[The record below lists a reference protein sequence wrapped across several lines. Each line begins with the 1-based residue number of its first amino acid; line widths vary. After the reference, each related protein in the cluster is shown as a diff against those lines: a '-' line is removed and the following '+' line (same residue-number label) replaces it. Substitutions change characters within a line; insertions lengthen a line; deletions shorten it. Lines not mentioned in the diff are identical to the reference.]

1 MSKSS
6 PALSN
11 LRGFALVMVV
21 AFHAFIAYLGSQP
34 AAQLPFDLPPYG
46 WRANPI
52 VYSARWFG
60 FDLFCALQYVYLMQ
74 LLFFLSGLFV
84 WPSLSRKGSGRFLY
98 DRFVRLGI
106 PFVVGLYLLMPVTFY
121 PVYRAGA
128 VDPSWSAFWSHW
140 IALPFWP
147 SGPMWFLWVLLLF
160 NIAAA
165 ALFWLAPRA
174 GESLGWFAA
183 KAGDHPGRVFIA
195 LVAVC
200 ALAYLPLSAMFAPWE
215 WLQFGPFAVVPS
227 VAPQYVIYFFAG
239 LGIGAFGLDRGLLAA
254 DGMLAQRCWRWL
266 AGTDPSFV
274 LRILPTALVV
284 NGTTLPGLKVAAD
297 LGLVLCAASACFAL
311 LGIFLRVTR
320 RHRPML
326 DSLSDHAYGIYFV
339 HYFFV
344 LWLQYLLLG
353 APLFSI
359 AKGAIVFVGAL
370 ALSWATTAAVCCIPI
385 GARVMGRK
393 RRELVRAP

>member
-1 MSKSS
+1 MAVEVANRGAVRSRMSKSS
-6 PALSN
+6 LALSN
-11 LRGFALVMVV
+11 LRGFAIVMVV
-21 AFHAFIAYLGSQP
+21 AFHSFIAYLGSQP
-34 AAQLPFDLPPYG
+34 EAQLPFDLPPYG

-52 VYSARWFG
+52 VDSERWFG

-84 WPSLSRKGSGRFLY
+84 WPSLSRKGSARFLY

-106 PFVVGLYLLMPVTFY
+106 PFVVGLYLLMPVSLY

-147 SGPMWFLWVLLLF
+147 NGPMWFLWLLLLF

-174 GESLGWFAA
+174 GESLGRLVAN
-183 KAGDHPGRVFIA
+183 GREQPGRPFIA
-195 LVAVC
+195 LVALS
-200 ALAYLPLSAMFAPWE
+200 ALAYLPLSAVFAPWE
-215 WLQFGPFAVVPS
+215 WMQFGPFAFQPS
-227 VAPQYVIYFFAG
+227 FAPQYVIYFFAG
-239 LGIGAFGLDRGLLAA
+239 LGVGAFGLERGLLAE
-254 DGMLAQRCWRWL
+254 D
-266 AGTDPSFV
+266 
-274 LRILPTALVV
+274 
-284 NGTTLPGLKVAAD
+284 GTTLPGFKVAAD
-297 LGLVLCAASACFAL
+297 LGFVLCAACACFAL
-311 LGIFLRVTR
+311 LGIFLRMTR

-326 DSLSDHAYGIYFV
+326 DSLANNAYGIYFV
-339 HYFFV
+339 HYLFV
-344 LWLQYLLLG
+344 IWLQYFLLDAHLG
-353 APLFSI
+353 AI
-359 AKGAIVFVGAL
+359 AKGAIVFAGAL
-370 ALSWATTAAVCCIPI
+370 ALSWATTAAVCRIPL